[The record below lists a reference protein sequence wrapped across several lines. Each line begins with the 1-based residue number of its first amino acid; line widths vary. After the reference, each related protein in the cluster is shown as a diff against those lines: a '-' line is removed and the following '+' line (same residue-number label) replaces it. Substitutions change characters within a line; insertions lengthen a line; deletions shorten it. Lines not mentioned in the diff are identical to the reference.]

1 MFKRDVLP
9 LDEVLKKLLRE
20 EGLEMPLLQKRLV
33 DAWEVVTGNVV
44 SRYTAEKYIRNQ
56 TLFVKITNPA
66 LRQDLSMMRT
76 QLVKRLN
83 EQVGSFVISDIK
95 IFRTIQRKLRISN
108 TVAITTDQ
116 TTIVVVRVGHVLVDV
131 VIAQHHI
138 RQFTVLIRH
147 HDRH

>member
-33 DAWEVVTGNVV
+33 DAWEVVTGNIV
-44 SRYTAEKYIRNQ
+44 SRYTAEKFIRNQ

-83 EQVGSFVISDIK
+83 EQVGSFIISDIK
-95 IFRTIQRKLRISN
+95 IF
-108 TVAITTDQ
+108 
-116 TTIVVVRVGHVLVDV
+116 
-131 VIAQHHI
+131 
-138 RQFTVLIRH
+138 
-147 HDRH
+147 